1 MNSYYKNQ
9 RVLNAGLFIV
19 LFFCF
24 STVAAQQRKQN
35 RNIIFQAADMEVA
48 LRLAKQQHKII
59 FVDAYAIWCA
69 PCKQLKATTFRDKKV
84 AGYFNAHFINATIDV
99 EKGSGPNF
107 SDQYAVDSYPTLL
120 FINENGRLVKKREG
134 FADAGTLLA
143 MAESIH

>member
-1 MNSYYKNQ
+1 MNPYYKNQ
-9 RVLNAGLFIV
+9 RILNAGLFIV

-84 AGYFNAHFINATIDV
+84 ACYFNARFINATIDV
-99 EKGSGPNF
+99 
-107 SDQYAVDSYPTLL
+107 
-120 FINENGRLVKKREG
+120 
-134 FADAGTLLA
+134 
-143 MAESIH
+143 